1 MKVMVVNC
9 GSSSLKFKLFDMTD
23 EDVLASGAVD
33 RIGPQASVLAG
44 QALRYRQVKRK
55 VKATDHLEAF
65 KIAMGFMKEAKV
77 LANGEVQAVGHRV
90 VHGGDKYSS
99 SVIIDKTVL
108 KDIERFSGFAPL
120 HNPANLS
127 GIRAAMKLMP
137 KVPHV
142 AVFDTAFHHTI
153 PEFAYLYGLPY
164 NVSKKH
170 GIRKYGFHGSSHAY
184 VAQRTAI
191 ILGRPLRSL
200 KIITCHI
207 GSGTSICA
215 VKRGRSLDTSMGMT
229 PLQGVIMG
237 TRTGSL
243 DPSIVDFLEKR
254 EKLSQ
259 KQAMELFNK
268 KSGLLGISGVSNDV
282 RDIEKAAAKGNRR
295 AELALALH
303 AYQIKK
309 FIGSYIM
316 AMSGVDAITFTA
328 GVGENSPRVRADV
341 CSHLEFLDTYV
352 DDDRNRKARGEC
364 IISARDSK
372 VAILVIPTDEE
383 LYIARE
389 TIK

>member
-1 MKVMVVNC
+1 MKVLVVNC
-9 GSSSLKFKLFDMTD
+9 GSSSLKYQLFDMKD
-23 EDVLASGAVD
+23 EDVLANGSVD
-33 RIGPQASVLAG
+33 RIGPQASTLKAQG
-44 QALRYRQVKRK
+44 GRCKQVTRK
-55 VKATDHLEAF
+55 VKAANHLEAF
-65 KIAMGFMKEAKV
+65 KLAVQQMKEAKV
-77 LANGEVQAVGHRV
+77 LGGGDVQAVGHRV

-99 SVIIDKTVL
+99 SVIIDKAVL
-108 KDIERFSGFAPL
+108 RDIGRFSEFAPL
-120 HNPANLS
+120 HNPANLA
-127 GIRAAMKLMP
+127 GIKAAMKLMP
-137 KVPHV
+137 KAPHV

-164 NVSKKH
+164 NISKKH

-200 KIITCHI
+200 KVITCHI

-237 TRTGSL
+237 TRTGSI
-243 DPSIVDFLEKR
+243 DPAIVDFLEKK
-254 EKLSQ
+254 EKLSPQ
-259 KQAMELFNK
+259 QAQELFNK

-282 RDIEKAAAKGNRR
+282 RDIEKAAAKGNKR
-295 AELALALH
+295 AELALAIH

-328 GVGENSPRVRADV
+328 GVGENSVRVRGDV
-341 CSHLEFLDTYV
+341 CSHLEFLDTYI
-352 DDDRNRKARGEC
+352 DDDKNRKAQGEC
-364 IISARDSK
+364 VISTSDSK